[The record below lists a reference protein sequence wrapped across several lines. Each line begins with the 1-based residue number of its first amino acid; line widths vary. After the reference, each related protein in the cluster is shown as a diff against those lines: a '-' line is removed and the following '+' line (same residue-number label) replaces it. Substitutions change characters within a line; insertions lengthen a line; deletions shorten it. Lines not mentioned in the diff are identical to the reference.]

1 MVPGLMTELVV
12 IKPRSK
18 WTPLNLEELWNHREL
33 LYFMVWRD
41 IKVRYKQTALGAAWA
56 VIQPFFSMIVFSL
69 FFGHLAKI
77 PSNGVAYPVFVYCG
91 LLPWQ
96 LFSFALTESTNS
108 LVTNRQLITKV
119 YFPRLLVPLT
129 PVLAGLVDFAIAFL
143 VLVAMMFFY
152 GIHPSAGVLLLPVFI
167 ALTVVTALAV
177 GLWLAA
183 LNAKYRDIRYTV
195 PFLTQLWLFLT
206 PIAYPA
212 SLVPEKWRL
221 LYGLN
226 PMAGVVEGFRWA
238 LLGNEAAP
246 GNFFFVSVAVTFLL
260 FIGGLYY
267 FRQIESSIADTL

>member
-1 MVPGLMTELVV
+1 MTELVV